1 MTLFGLLSVWVL
13 VFGIVHSERPLED
26 GLLSD
31 VDVKNMLQRL
41 VVLEESLEVERQR
54 NNELEKTVNIL
65 TTNLEQTK
73 RTFEDKCAAL
83 EKQLQN
89 HREERTKLSAK
100 NVAEKTQKR
109 RIYQN
114 NWQRQP
120 VVHGLTPLDSL
131 SKSKNRELDA
141 LSIQRRDSTNLKSKL
156 NTFRSL

>member
-13 VFGIVHSERPLED
+13 VFGIVHSESPLKDELVS
-26 GLLSD
+26 G
-31 VDVKNMLQRL
+31 VDVKNLL
-41 VVLEESLEVERQR
+41 VLLEESLEVERQR

-131 SKSKNRELDA
+131 SNSKNRESDA

>member
-1 MTLFGLLSVWVL
+1 MTLFGLLSVWVS

-73 RTFEDKCAAL
+73 QTFEDKCAAL

-89 HREERTKLSAK
+89 HREEGTKLSAK

-131 SKSKNRELDA
+131 SKSKNRE
-141 LSIQRRDSTNLKSKL
+141 SETRFNKSKK
-156 NTFRSL
+156 